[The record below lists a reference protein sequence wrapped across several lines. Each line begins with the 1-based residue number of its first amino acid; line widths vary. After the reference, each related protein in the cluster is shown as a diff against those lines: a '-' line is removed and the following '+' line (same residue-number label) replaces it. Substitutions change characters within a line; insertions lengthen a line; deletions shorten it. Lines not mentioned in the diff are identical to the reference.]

1 MLLPEH
7 WLTLC
12 NRGCE
17 TNYSWDSHVLSL
29 LIINRIQRFK
39 EYHAKEIGR
48 KCVHVSTLTYS
59 SNKIEITSCF
69 FTKGIRPAPGYP
81 SQPDH
86 TEKLTMWELMNCE
99 KLTGIKLT
107 ESLAMDPAAS
117 VSAVFFAHP
126 KAVYFS
132 VGKICEDQVRGHYG
146 LINQTK
152 FRQHL
157 IVCQRSAK
165 FKLIK

>member
-1 MLLPEH
+1 MLNLF
-7 WLTLC
+7 W
-12 NRGCE
+12 N
-17 TNYSWDSHVLSL
+17 SK
-29 LIINRIQRFK
+29 IK
-39 EYHAKEIGR
+39 EYHIAEIGPN
-48 KCVHVSTLTYS
+48 CVPVYTLTDS
-59 SNKIEITSCF
+59 NNKIEITSCVF
-69 FTKGIRPAPGYP
+69 PQGIRPAPGYP

-132 VGKICEDQVRGHYG
+132 VGKICEDQVRGWYG
-146 LINQTK
+146 LTDQTK
-152 FRQHL
+152 FRQRL
-157 IVCQRSAK
+157 IFCQQCVPKRIPN
-165 FKLIK
+165 LCL